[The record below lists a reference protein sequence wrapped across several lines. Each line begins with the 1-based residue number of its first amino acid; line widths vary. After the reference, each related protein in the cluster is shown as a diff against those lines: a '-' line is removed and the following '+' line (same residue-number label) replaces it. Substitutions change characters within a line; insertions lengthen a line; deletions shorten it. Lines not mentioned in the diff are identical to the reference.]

1 MVCYLPTRKC
11 RYLPMK
17 IISCE
22 LSVRGHHLSA
32 IIFVTTTPV
41 RGHHPDITLGPHGA
55 KIGLRQGCSLFR
67 VNHSSASR
75 NLGHRFIEQWNT
87 GEADGES
94 ALQPSSLFCHTHT
107 AYAAVARDTTA
118 ATAGAV
124 DGIVDPASSTSASTV
139 SRARRLPSRRGRA
152 VPVGC
157 ARVQAAWVS
166 WVCAGL
172 RC

>member
-1 MVCYLPTRKC
+1 MGLSSFFDPLRIARRALVGALKSWAVSGELLGTSST
-11 RYLPMK
+11 K
-17 IISCE
+17 I
-22 LSVRGHHLSA
+22 
-32 IIFVTTTPV
+32 
-41 RGHHPDITLGPHGA
+41 
-55 KIGLRQGCSLFR
+55 IGLRQGCSLFW

-124 DGIVDPASSTSASTV
+124 DGIVDPASSI
-139 SRARRLPSRRGRA
+139 RHRRLRHRPSRGRGA
-152 VPVGC
+152 Y
-157 ARVQAAWVS
+157 QAGEGAPYP
-166 WVCAGL
+166 
-172 RC
+172 